1 MVWIARIL
9 LGLTGGVAGYELT
22 AIAVSHLSYSDYI
35 VLLLLVVGTV
45 VGAGLGLLAGRPLA
59 MRALRLGS
67 WLDSIT
73 SRVSAAALLVTLAGL
88 VAGLGIAAL
97 ASLGVKDLPV
107 VGVFLLP
114 VLFAVCGYTFAYLA
128 YLRHEDIARTLGLKN
143 LGNGGSDGGT
153 PKIVDTSTII
163 DGRIADIVPTD
174 FLEGDLVIPE
184 FVLDELQAIADSTEG
199 QRRARGR
206 RGLECV
212 DALQERYDGVV
223 IMERDFPGLD
233 DVDSKLVKLAKELGG
248 RILTDDFNLNK
259 VARIQGVRVLNVN
272 DLANALKPV
281 FLPGE
286 SLRVRVTRE
295 GKEENQGV
303 AYLDDGTMVV
313 VEGGRSKVGNEVEVQ
328 VTSVLQNPSGKMVF
342 TKLAS

>member
-1 MVWIARIL
+1 MVLIARL
-9 LGLTGGVAGYELT
+9 LLALTGAVAGFELT
-22 AIAVSHLSYSDYI
+22 SIAISHLSYSDFI
-35 VLLLLVVGTV
+35 LLLFLGGGALI
-45 VGAGLGLLAGRPLA
+45 GAGIGFLAGGVLA
-59 MRALRLGS
+59 GQAFRLGS
-67 WLDSIT
+67 WLDKVT

-88 VAGLGIAAL
+88 VVGLGVAAL
-97 ASLGVKDLPV
+97 ASLAVKDLPV
-107 VGVFLLP
+107 VGVLLLP
-114 VLFAVCGYTFAYLA
+114 VLFAVCAYLFAYIA
-128 YLRHEDIARTLGLKN
+128 YLRHEDVVRTLGLKN
-143 LGNGGSDGGT
+143 HPNSKGT
-153 PKIVDTSTII
+153 GASPKVVDTSTII

-174 FLEGDLVIPE
+174 FLEGDLVIPQ
-184 FVLDELQAIADSTEG
+184 FVLDELQTIADSAES

-206 RGLECV
+206 RGLDCV
-212 DALQERYDGVV
+212 DALQERYDSVV
-223 IMERDFPGLD
+223 IMDRDFPGLN
-233 DVDSKLVKLAKELGG
+233 DVDSKLVKLAKELDG
-248 RILTDDFNLNK
+248 RILTDDYNLNK

-286 SLRVRVTRE
+286 SVQVRVVRE

-313 VEGGRSKVGNEVEVQ
+313 VEGGRDKVGSAVLVE